1 MIKDTNKI
9 RDSIYYKF
17 VLDCIQQGLGPV
29 QIKKE
34 LEKKGMKISMPT
46 VRNFFKDVKKQGIN
60 VEQMNSQLD
69 NTAMILNNKL
79 KQMPKLSTIFNRRN
93 FLIENLLSRRQR
105 LMDFADEFPRT
116 EQLTEML
123 YNLENFVRNKEY
135 SKINV
140 EIDNIKNFVRA
151 NFKQHKPDASIENLI
166 RVYTMDI
173 HEVCKYIEQWTS
185 RYEINE
191 LLEKMCKEIT
201 KCAISAFGNYLK
213 DEKDETRERIINNF
227 VNSVDNILKDIKDY
241 ELKLGEKYETK

>member
-17 VLDCIQQGLGPV
+17 ALDCIQQGLGPV

-46 VRNFFKDVKKQGIN
+46 VRSFFKDVKKQGIN
-60 VEQMNSQLD
+60 VEQMNSKLD

-93 FLIENLLSRRQR
+93 FLVENLLSRRQR
-105 LMDFADEFPRT
+105 LIDYADEAPRT
-116 EQLTEML
+116 EQLTTML
-123 YNLENFVRNKEY
+123 YDLENFIKNKEE
-135 SKINV
+135 SKIIST
-140 EIDNIKNFVRA
+140 IDNIKIFIRA
-151 NFKQHKPDASIENLI
+151 NFKPHKPDATIENLI
-166 RVYTMDI
+166 RAYTMDI
-173 HEVCKYIEQWTS
+173 HEICKYIEQWTS

-191 LLEKMCKEIT
+191 LLEKMCKDIT
-201 KCAISAFGNYLK
+201 KCAINSFGNYLK
-213 DEKDETRERIINNF
+213 DEKEQTRNKIIDNF
-227 VNSVDNILKDIKDY
+227 INSVDNILKDVKDY